1 MVCRFAARIICM
13 DEGLQGNAR
22 VERAGQARPLPPC
35 QERKAETCETKFPL
49 SCLKSSGILKCNIF
63 VHERGRPA
71 VKRMLEAFLRLPPVA
86 FVSDVAGLYFSC
98 RVSRAAAE
106 LAYFLVLTFF
116 PILICISAFV
126 SKLNLEMSTL
136 LEEASYVL
144 PHEVVS
150 IFLDYL
156 GYIDTHQSNAM
167 LVAGVLMSAAFAS
180 AAVRGLMNVMHEV
193 YGRATFRGVHQ
204 LVASIVFSVLLLVT
218 IYLSITVVVTGNW
231 FFRMIGELLNLENL
245 VAQVDTWQW
254 CKYLL
259 LTALVFLFILLL
271 YRFASPLEK
280 PRPPVIPGS
289 LLAAVALTIAS
300 MIFSNFMESST
311 KYSLVYGSLTS
322 VIILLVWLYLC
333 GNILIVGSLVNCV
346 IYHRKHK

>member
-1 MVCRFAARIICM
+1 M
-13 DEGLQGNAR
+13 
-22 VERAGQARPLPPC
+22 
-35 QERKAETCETKFPL
+35 
-49 SCLKSSGILKCNIF
+49 
-63 VHERGRPA
+63 
-71 VKRMLEAFLRLPPVA
+71 KRLLEAVLRFPPIA
-86 FVSDVAGLYFSC
+86 FVSDVVELYFSC

-116 PILICISAFV
+116 PILICVSAFV
-126 SKLNLEMSTL
+126 SKLNLEMTAL

-144 PHEVVS
+144 PQEVLS
-150 IFLDYL
+150 IFRDYL
-156 GYIDTHQSNAM
+156 GYIDTHQSDAM
-167 LVAGVLMSAAFAS
+167 LVAGVIMSAAFAS

-204 LVASIVFSVLLLVT
+204 LVASLVFSVLLLVT

-231 FFRMIGELLNLENL
+231 FFHMLGQLLKLDNL
-245 VAQVDTWQW
+245 VAQFGTWQW
-254 CKYLL
+254 VKYLL

-289 LLAAVALTIAS
+289 LLAAVALTISS
-300 MIFSNFMESST
+300 MIFSYFMENST

-322 VIILLVWLYLC
+322 MIILLVWLYLC
-333 GNILIVGSLVNCV
+333 GNILVIGSLVNCV

>member
-1 MVCRFAARIICM
+1 M
-13 DEGLQGNAR
+13 
-22 VERAGQARPLPPC
+22 
-35 QERKAETCETKFPL
+35 
-49 SCLKSSGILKCNIF
+49 
-63 VHERGRPA
+63 
-71 VKRMLEAFLRLPPVA
+71 KRLLEAVLRFPPIA
-86 FVSDVAGLYFSC
+86 FVSDVVELYFSC

-116 PILICISAFV
+116 PILICVSAFV
-126 SKLNLEMSTL
+126 SKLNLEMTAL

-144 PHEVVS
+144 PQEVLS
-150 IFLDYL
+150 IFRDYL
-156 GYIDTHQSNAM
+156 GYIDTHQSDAM
-167 LVAGVLMSAAFAS
+167 LVAGVIMSAAFAS

-204 LVASIVFSVLLLVT
+204 LVASLVFSVLLLVT

-231 FFRMIGELLNLENL
+231 FFHMLGQLLKLDNL
-245 VAQVDTWQW
+245 VAQFGTWQW
-254 CKYLL
+254 VKYLL

-289 LLAAVALTIAS
+289 LLAAVALTISS
-300 MIFSNFMESST
+300 MIFSCFMENST

-333 GNILIVGSLVNCV
+333 GNILVIGSLVNCV

>member
-1 MVCRFAARIICM
+1 M
-13 DEGLQGNAR
+13 
-22 VERAGQARPLPPC
+22 
-35 QERKAETCETKFPL
+35 
-49 SCLKSSGILKCNIF
+49 
-63 VHERGRPA
+63 
-71 VKRMLEAFLRLPPVA
+71 KRLLEAVLRFPPIA
-86 FVSDVAGLYFSC
+86 FVSDVVELYFSC

-116 PILICISAFV
+116 PILICVSAFV
-126 SKLNLEMSTL
+126 SKLNLEMTAL

-144 PHEVVS
+144 PQEVLS
-150 IFLDYL
+150 IFRDYL
-156 GYIDTHQSNAM
+156 GYIDTHQSDAM
-167 LVAGVLMSAAFAS
+167 LVAGVIMSAAFAS

-204 LVASIVFSVLLLVT
+204 LVASLVFSVLLLVT

-231 FFRMIGELLNLENL
+231 FFHMLGQLLKLDNL
-245 VAQVDTWQW
+245 VGQFGTWQW
-254 CKYLL
+254 VKYLL

-289 LLAAVALTIAS
+289 LLAAVALTISS
-300 MIFSNFMESST
+300 MIFSYFMENST

-333 GNILIVGSLVNCV
+333 GNILVIGSLVNCV

>member
-1 MVCRFAARIICM
+1 M
-13 DEGLQGNAR
+13 
-22 VERAGQARPLPPC
+22 
-35 QERKAETCETKFPL
+35 
-49 SCLKSSGILKCNIF
+49 
-63 VHERGRPA
+63 
-71 VKRMLEAFLRLPPVA
+71 KRLLEAVLRFPPIA
-86 FVSDVAGLYFSC
+86 FVSDVVELYFSC

-116 PILICISAFV
+116 PILICVSAFV
-126 SKLNLEMSTL
+126 SKLNLEMTAL

-144 PHEVVS
+144 PQEVLS
-150 IFLDYL
+150 IFRDYL
-156 GYIDTHQSNAM
+156 GYIDTHQSDAM
-167 LVAGVLMSAAFAS
+167 LVAGVIMSAAFAS

-204 LVASIVFSVLLLVT
+204 LVASLVFSVLLLVT

-231 FFRMIGELLNLENL
+231 FFHMLGQLLKLDNL
-245 VAQVDTWQW
+245 VAQFGTWQW
-254 CKYLL
+254 VKYLL

-289 LLAAVALTIAS
+289 LLAAVALTISS
-300 MIFSNFMESST
+300 MIFSYFMENST

-333 GNILIVGSLVNCV
+333 GNILVIGSLVNCV